1 MPSLGRNFL
10 HAARIALHH
19 PRTGERMEF
28 RAPLPQELVTY
39 LRTLGSLV
47 KSPPG
52 GIDVALRELPMIIR
66 VKTSRTLTALCT
78 CSLALLLLISAGPA
92 RAQQTP
98 GPPPP
103 PPPATAGDA
112 PAQNPAQNQEQS
124 PAKPG
129 APQAA
134 TPPIV
139 STTGLVHLVAT
150 VMDHRHEFVTD
161 LDEKDFK
168 VLEDGA
174 PQQIR
179 YFGRDTDLPLRIGIL
194 LDTSNSIRP
203 RLEFE
208 KEAAIDFLEH
218 VIRRN
223 KDMAFLMTFDNEPEV
238 IQDYTG
244 DLALLTEAIRK
255 QRAGGGTALDDAI
268 YRASEKLS
276 NPPLPKGPNP
286 EVRRVLVV
294 ISDGDDN
301 LSDHALSESVEAA
314 IRAEA
319 AIYCI
324 STNTDW
330 LAIDGDKPR
339 KMHVEGGDKVLE
351 EFADQSG
358 GRVFYP
364 YKVDDL
370 AQSFVD
376 IGTELR
382 SQYFIAY
389 SPSNPQ
395 STGKYRKIEVQTD
408 RKGLNVRTRKG
419 YYATSPTA
427 PPAGK

>member
-1 MPSLGRNFL
+1 MMFGVKGSRFV
-10 HAARIALHH
+10 IALAALIAIFGG
-19 PRTGERMEF
+19 R
-28 RAPLPQELVTY
+28 LP
-39 LRTLGSLV
+39 
-47 KSPPG
+47 
-52 GIDVALRELPMIIR
+52 
-66 VKTSRTLTALCT
+66 
-78 CSLALLLLISAGPA
+78 
-92 RAQQTP
+92 AQQAPAPTP
-98 GPPPP
+98 A
-103 PPPATAGDA
+103 PAAA
-112 PAQNPAQNQEQS
+112 PAQ
-124 PAKPG
+124 PG
-129 APQAA
+129 AAPTKSEPGTSAQEPQQGK

-150 VMDHRHEFVTD
+150 VMDRHRNFITD
-161 LDEKDFK
+161 LDQSDFK
-168 VLEDGA
+168 ILEDGA
-174 PQQIR
+174 PQEIR
-179 YFGRDTDLPLRIGIL
+179 YFGRDTDLPLRIGVL

-208 KEAAIDFLEH
+208 KDAAMDFLQH

-223 KDMAFLMTFDNEPEV
+223 QDQAFLMTFDNEPEV

-244 DLALLTEAIRK
+244 DLALLTDAIRK
-255 QRAGGGTALDDAI
+255 QRAGGGTALNDAI
-268 YRASEKLS
+268 YLAAEKLS
-276 NPPLPKGPNP
+276 SAPLPKVNP

-330 LAIDGDKPR
+330 LAIDGDKPH

-351 EFADQSG
+351 QFADQSG

-389 SPSNPQ
+389 SPTNIQ
-395 STGKYRKIEVQTD
+395 STGQYHKIEVQTD

-419 YYATSPTA
+419 YYATA
-427 PPAGK
+427 PPSPLARSK

>member
-1 MPSLGRNFL
+1 
-10 HAARIALHH
+10 
-19 PRTGERMEF
+19 
-28 RAPLPQELVTY
+28 
-39 LRTLGSLV
+39 
-47 KSPPG
+47 
-52 GIDVALRELPMIIR
+52 MIIR
-66 VKTSRTLTALCT
+66 VKTSRTLAALST
-78 CSLALLLLISAGPA
+78 CSLALLFLISASPA
-92 RAQQTP
+92 PAQQTP
-98 GPPPP
+98 AP

-208 KEAAIDFLEH
+208 KEAANDFLEH

-223 KDMAFLMTFDNEPEV
+223 KDQAFLMTFDNEPEV

>member
-1 MPSLGRNFL
+1 
-10 HAARIALHH
+10 
-19 PRTGERMEF
+19 
-28 RAPLPQELVTY
+28 
-39 LRTLGSLV
+39 
-47 KSPPG
+47 
-52 GIDVALRELPMIIR
+52 MIIR
-66 VKTSRTLTALCT
+66 VNTTRTLAALST
-78 CSLALLLLISAGPA
+78 CSLALLLISAGPA

-98 GPPPP
+98 ALRPP

-208 KEAAIDFLEH
+208 KEAANDFLEH

-223 KDMAFLMTFDNEPEV
+223 KDQAFLMTFDNEPEV